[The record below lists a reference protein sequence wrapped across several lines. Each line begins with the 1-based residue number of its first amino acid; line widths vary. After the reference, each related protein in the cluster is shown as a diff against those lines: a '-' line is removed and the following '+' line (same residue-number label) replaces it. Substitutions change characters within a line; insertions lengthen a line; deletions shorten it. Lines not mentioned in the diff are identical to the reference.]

1 VSPYLLLAIVSTV
14 CTTSYF
20 SSLNLALV
28 QASRAGLEEEFES
41 KGMLPRGRWLLDRLL
56 EASHAVAL
64 FRTLGRVATFSLVLV
79 AFEGFGESAR
89 ITITG
94 LVGTS
99 LVSIALIWLFTSVL
113 SSAIARHATYAV
125 IASSL
130 SFIRVTL
137 IVVGPLLAA
146 VGFIDEVV
154 RRLTGANLRED
165 ETEEELLH
173 SIEDHKR
180 EGEIDPVAAT
190 LLQRAVVFGQT
201 AVASVMTPRT
211 DIEAIE
217 LTDDFTAI
225 RERIAE
231 IAHSRIPVYEESL
244 DSIVGILYVRDLV
257 GYFGTSV
264 DGFSLRAIL
273 REPLRVPETKPI
285 GELLR
290 DFQVSEVH
298 MAVVVDEYGGT
309 SGLCTI
315 EDVIEEIV
323 GEIHDEHEPHDELPP
338 VMLEIEDGRFAADGR
353 LTIAEVNERLGLS
366 LPEDAEFDTVA
377 GLLLDRF
384 GRVPTA
390 GERDETPEAIFEVAE
405 ATPTRIDKVLIALR
419 GNLAR
424 EDSSAD
430 TERSDAEDS
439 AAERSAATPSRAAS
453 SVERAAAE
461 GSTDGTAV
469 APDETDGRR
478 IPNAAPRPDGRY

>member
-1 VSPYLLLAIVSTV
+1 MNPYLVLAIIATV
-14 CTTSYF
+14 GATSYF

-41 KGMLPRGRWLLDRLL
+41 RGVLGRGRWLLDRMM
-56 EASHAVAL
+56 ESSHAVAL
-64 FRTLGRVATFSLVLV
+64 FRTVGRVVTFSLVLV
-79 AFEGFGESAR
+79 LFEGFGESAR
-89 ITITG
+89 ITVSG

-99 LVSIALIWLFTSVL
+99 LVSVALIWLFTSVL

-130 SFIRVTL
+130 PL
-137 IVVGPLLAA
+137 IHFTVVVVGPLLAA

-154 RRLTGANLRED
+154 RRLSGANLRED

-201 AVASVMTPRT
+201 TVASVMTPRT

-217 LTDDFTAI
+217 ITDDLATI
-225 RERIAE
+225 REKIAA
-231 IAHSRIPVYEESL
+231 ISHSRIPVYAESL
-244 DSIVGILYVRDLV
+244 DTIVGVLYVRDLV
-257 GYFGTSV
+257 RYFGESA
-264 DGFSLRAIL
+264 DGISLRSIL

-315 EDVIEEIV
+315 EDVLEEIV
-323 GEIHDEHEPHDELPP
+323 GEIHDEHEPHDEVPP
-338 VMLEIEDGRFAADGR
+338 IMLRVDSSRYTADGR
-353 LTIAEVNERLGLS
+353 VTISEVNERLGLS
-366 LPEDAEFDTVA
+366 LPEDADYDTVA
-377 GLLLDRF
+377 GFLLDRF
-384 GRVPTA
+384 GRVPEA
-390 GERDETPEAIFEVAE
+390 GERDETPEAVFEVLE
-405 ATPTRIDKVLIALR
+405 ASPTRIDRVVIELR
-419 GNLAR
+419 G
-424 EDSSAD
+424 
-430 TERSDAEDS
+430 
-439 AAERSAATPSRAAS
+439 AA
-453 SVERAAAE
+453 
-461 GSTDGTAV
+461 
-469 APDETDGRR
+469 DETDRRREESNALDARADGSEPAGIDGGAEQPESSDRASDHGRSESER
-478 IPNAAPRPDGRY
+478 RRFPNEPSRSDGRD

>member
-1 VSPYLLLAIVSTV
+1 MNPYLVLAIIATV
-14 CTTSYF
+14 GATSYF

-41 KGMLPRGRWLLDRLL
+41 RGILGRGRWLLDRMM
-56 EASHAVAL
+56 ESSHAVAL
-64 FRTLGRVATFSLVLV
+64 FRTVGRVVTFSLVLV
-79 AFEGFGESAR
+79 LFEGFGESAR
-89 ITITG
+89 ITVPG

-99 LVSIALIWLFTSVL
+99 LVSVALIWLFTSVL

-130 SFIRVTL
+130 PL
-137 IVVGPLLAA
+137 IHLTVVVVGPLLAA

-154 RRLTGANLRED
+154 RRLSGANLRED

-201 AVASVMTPRT
+201 TVASVMTPRT

-217 LTDDFTAI
+217 VTDGLAAI
-225 RERIAE
+225 REKIAA
-231 IAHSRIPVYEESL
+231 IGHSRIPVYAESL
-244 DSIVGILYVRDLV
+244 DTIVGILYVRDLV
-257 GYFGTSV
+257 RYFGESA
-264 DGFSLRAIL
+264 DGISLRSIL

-315 EDVIEEIV
+315 EDVLEEIV
-323 GEIHDEHEPHDELPP
+323 GEIHDEHEPHDEVPP
-338 VMLEIEDGRFAADGR
+338 IMLRVDSSRYTADGR
-353 LTIAEVNERLGLS
+353 VAIAEVNERLGLS
-366 LPEDAEFDTVA
+366 LPEDADYDTVA
-377 GLLLDRF
+377 GFLLDRF
-384 GRVPTA
+384 GRVPEA
-390 GERDETPEAIFEVAE
+390 GERDETPEAVFEVLE
-405 ATPTRIDKVLIALR
+405 ASPTRIDRVAIELR
-419 GNLAR
+419 GAAEQADRRREESDDADAR
-424 EDSSAD
+424 AD
-430 TERSDAEDS
+430 ASDPDGVDGGAEQPESTDRASDHGRSESERRRFPNEPSRSD
-439 AAERSAATPSRAAS
+439 
-453 SVERAAAE
+453 
-461 GSTDGTAV
+461 
-469 APDETDGRR
+469 GR
-478 IPNAAPRPDGRY
+478 D